1 MNDFVMIFW
10 YWWMLSVLFLA
21 IELLASGFFFLW
33 MSVAAAIT
41 GVILFLIPAT
51 SLEMQVF
58 IFSLMSFMSILLW
71 RKYGKH
77 YAHQETDH
85 PLLNQR
91 GAQYIGRVFTLIEP
105 VVNGQGKIKI
115 GDSLWTVYSQQDY
128 PKNTRVKVIGVDGT
142 ILLVEK
148 AD

>member
-1 MNDFVMIFW
+1 MIDFVMVFW

-41 GVILFLIPAT
+41 GVILFLIPSI

-58 IFSLMSFMSILLW
+58 IFSMMSFMSILLW

-91 GAQYIGRVFTLIEP
+91 GAHYIGRTFTLIEP
-105 VVNGQGKIKI
+105 VVDGQGKIKI

-128 PKNTRVKVIGVDGT
+128 PENTRVKVIGVDGT

-148 AD
+148 AH